1 MHFPFV
7 SEKTGLH
14 TDQIVLS
21 GFLISFYISFQLK
34 LLRFQKVTGVIFVR
48 NGKRSDIHLHQTVD
62 QVAFTTHR
70 QHLQHAVLSTVVRV
84 FGTSFALGNPDGLVL
99 LINGIMHITGHPCRR
114 FQHLPHGQRPLYNKR
129 LVDTN
134 QLLDPRINQQIVAN
148 RYLNRIHPLI
158 DQQDRKEARIQYNI
172 PMIGDIC
179 ISLTLIR
186 HSRMIQSQPI
196 RMVRCYFP

>member
-1 MHFPFV
+1 
-7 SEKTGLH
+7 
-14 TDQIVLS
+14 
-21 GFLISFYISFQLK
+21 
-34 LLRFQKVTGVIFVR
+34 
-48 NGKRSDIHLHQTVD
+48 
-62 QVAFTTHR
+62 
-70 QHLQHAVLSTVVRV
+70 
-84 FGTSFALGNPDGLVL
+84 
-99 LINGIMHITGHPCRR
+99 MHITGHPCRR